1 MPLEDLLPDHLPAFV
16 RSPAYFFGVI
26 TLSSLVLLILS
37 GIVLAVFGPQ
47 WWHDN
52 AVGHFVNSLH
62 FWCAEAFFFSL
73 NQVQA
78 LTEAGFR
85 PSRSNIGFR
94 AQTITQLQ
102 RQLGVRAP
110 RPRVRQHDGLLP
122 DEWWPTELVRT
133 LFIPRGSLY
142 HWIRQ
147 GLVWAPAR

>member
-73 NQVQA
+73 TLHLWTEFFKAGLALALYLLVPDPAVQYLVELGYSGLGNDGGAHRPVRCVPLPA
-78 LTEAGFR
+78 LPQSPAVLPRR
-85 PSRSNIGFR
+85 PPPDL
-94 AQTITQLQ
+94 A
-102 RQLGVRAP
+102 
-110 RPRVRQHDGLLP
+110 RVL
-122 DEWWPTELVRT
+122 
-133 LFIPRGSLY
+133 S
-142 HWIRQ
+142 
-147 GLVWAPAR
+147 